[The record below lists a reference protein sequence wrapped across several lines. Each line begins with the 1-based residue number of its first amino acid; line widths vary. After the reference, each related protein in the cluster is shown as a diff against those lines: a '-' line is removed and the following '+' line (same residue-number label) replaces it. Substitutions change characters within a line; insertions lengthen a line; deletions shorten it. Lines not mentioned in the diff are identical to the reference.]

1 MSDIQRFVGR
11 QEHGGDPDRRGAD
24 PLRFTVLGPVRAV
37 RGGRTLPTGSP
48 QQQAFLAALL
58 LHSGRASGLSE
69 LVHALWGENPPDAA
83 VSTVR
88 THAWRWRTLLERG
101 GGAPSV
107 LVSVG
112 DGYRLVVPEL
122 GLDLDFAENLAHR
135 ARLAAA
141 DGGLE
146 LADGLLADALALWQG
161 NPLSGLPGPFAEQ
174 QRIRL
179 GELRLAWTEE
189 RLRIA
194 LALGHHALVLPE
206 LTLLAAEQPS
216 REHVHEL
223 LMRAL
228 HAAGR
233 QTEALAVFS
242 RLRHALVEEQGIE
255 PGQALKSLHHRIL
268 AGGTPDPQSS
278 AWRPGRAAGVPGIV
292 RAGAVPVPRQLPPG
306 TVDFTGRHE
315 EIATV
320 VRGLTAPAR
329 RSPAVVAITGAI
341 GVGKSA
347 LALQAAHR
355 LHDAFPDGELYADL
369 GSDDAGSTTAGVLE
383 GFLRALGL
391 PADAVPERVSER
403 SKMVNTVLDGRKV
416 LVVLDNVRV
425 AEQVRSLVPGSAG
438 CGVLITGWAPPF
450 GVSTTE
456 RVCLGVFTADEALAL
471 LGAVVGPDRVAADRP
486 GALALVEAC
495 GLLPLAVRSAGAHL
509 AARPGWSFDVLTARL
524 VSDPAGTTR
533 LGSGDRSMLTALRA
547 IEGQL
552 TDDQHHAF
560 LALASEG
567 PEFGLR
573 AASSVLG
580 VAEQEAEDLVESLV
594 DVAVLES
601 PAPGQYRYS
610 HLLWSFA
617 RYYARFHYERPDPTS
632 RIA

>member
-11 QEHGGDPDRRGAD
+11 QEHEGAPDRDA
-24 PLRFTVLGPVRAV
+24 PRFAVLGQVRAM
-37 RGGRTLPTGSP
+37 RDGRTLTAASP

-58 LHSGRASGLSE
+58 LHSGRASGLAE
-69 LVHALWGENPPDAA
+69 LVYALWGENPPDAA

-101 GGAPSV
+101 GGAHRV
-107 LVSVG
+107 LLSVG
-112 DGYRLVVPEL
+112 DGYRVVVPEL
-122 GLDLDFAENLAHR
+122 GLDLDFAEDLARR
-135 ARLAAA
+135 ARQAGADGRLEAA
-141 DGGLE
+141 DK
-146 LADGLLADALALWQG
+146 LLADALALWQG

-174 QRIRL
+174 QRVRL

-189 RLRIA
+189 RLRLA
-194 LALGHHALVLPE
+194 LALGRHALVLPE

-233 QTEALAVFS
+233 QTDALAVFS
-242 RLRHALVEEQGIE
+242 RLRQALVEGQGIE
-255 PGQALKSLHHRIL
+255 PGAALKSLHHSIL
-268 AGGTPDPQSS
+268 AGEPPVAEPVARTATALP
-278 AWRPGRAAGVPGIV
+278 RPAP
-292 RAGAVPVPRQLPPG
+292 AVPVPRQLPSA
-306 TVDFTGRHE
+306 TADFTGRHA
-315 EIATV
+315 EIDAV
-320 VRGLTAPAR
+320 VRALTAPAR
-329 RSPAVVAITGAI
+329 SSPAVVAVTGTI

-355 LHDAFPDGELYADL
+355 VHDAFPDGELYADL
-369 GSDDAGSTTAGVLE
+369 GAAGAGSTTAGVLE

-391 PADAVPERVSER
+391 AAEAVPDSVPER

-425 AEQVRSLVPGSAG
+425 AEQIRPLVPGSAG

-450 GVSTTE
+450 GVPTTE
-456 RVCLGVFTADEALAL
+456 RVCLGVFTAVEALDL
-471 LGAVVGPDRVAADRP
+471 LGAVVGAQRVAADRA
-486 GALALVEAC
+486 GALALVEVC

-509 AARPGWSFDVLTARL
+509 AARPRWSFGMLTARL
-524 VSDPAGTTR
+524 ASDPAGAIR
-533 LGSGDRSMLTALRA
+533 LGSGDRSMLAALRA
-547 IEGQL
+547 IEAQL
-552 TDDQHHAF
+552 TDDQHRAF
-560 LALASEG
+560 LAMASAG

-573 AASSVLG
+573 AASAVLG
-580 VAEQEAEDLVESLV
+580 VAEREAEDLVESLV

-601 PAPGQYRYS
+601 PSPGQYRYS

-617 RYYARFHYERPDPTS
+617 RHYGRLHYEQPDPAS